1 MPSPITIE
9 KTDIADVWLIEN
21 PIFADE
27 RGFFMETYS
36 KEALAAEGLDKSFVQ
51 DNLSLS
57 RKGALRGLH
66 YQIDPHAQGKLIR
79 AVDGALFDVAVDLR
93 RGSPTFGR
101 WTGRTLSREN
111 GLALWIPPGFAHG
124 FLALEEPT
132 VMLYKCTLAYD
143 REAERSLAFDDP
155 AIAIEWPFEPT
166 VVSQKDR
173 EAPRLDE
180 AEYNF
185 VYGGNEEGA

>member
-101 WTGRTLSREN
+101 WTGRILSREN

-132 VMLYKCTLAYD
+132 VMFYKCTLAYAP
-143 REAERSLAFDDP
+143 EAERSLAFDDP
-155 AIAIEWPFEPT
+155 AMAIEWPFEPT

-180 AEYNF
+180 AKYNF
-185 VYGGNEEGA
+185 VYGGNEEDA

>member
-9 KTDIADVWLIEN
+9 KTDIPDVWLIEN
-21 PIFADE
+21 PIYEDE

-36 KEALAAEGLDKSFVQ
+36 AQALAAKGLDESFVQ

-57 RKGALRGLH
+57 QKGALRGLH
-66 YQIDPHAQGKLIR
+66 YQLDPDAQGKLIR
-79 AVDGALFDVAVDLR
+79 AVDGAMFDVAVDLR

-101 WTGRTLSREN
+101 WTGRILSREN

-132 VMLYKCTLAYD
+132 VMFYKCTAAYAPQ
-143 REAERSLAFDDP
+143 AERSLAFDDP

-166 VVSQKDR
+166 AISPKDR
-173 EAPRLDE
+173 EAPNLDE

-185 VYGGNEEGA
+185 VYRGNEEDA